1 MPGNYWRDIRSTEP
15 AKKGSAPHTTHT
27 YVKKVPDD
35 SHGGDLA
42 PAGRELVVNVDG
54 LQGLGAG
61 DELAAVQP
69 GGHRVW
75 LHLPLQGGQPLRQFA
90 RRKKDLAKNIFC
102 KSQRK

>member
-1 MPGNYWRDIRSTEP
+1 MISEAR
-15 AKKGSAPHTTHT
+15 THT

-69 GGHRVW
+69 GGHRV
-75 LHLPLQGGQPLRQFA
+75 
-90 RRKKDLAKNIFC
+90 
-102 KSQRK
+102 